1 MSTYLVGIDVGTTA
15 TKMVVVNGRGR
26 IVAEASRP
34 SALKAPQSTWAEED
48 PAQWWGNVCALVP
61 DVLARAGVRPADVA
75 AIGTCGMV
83 PALVLLDAGGAVLR
97 PAIMQSDARAVAEI
111 AEQQRQTDEAD
122 ILARTGS
129 PITQQSIGPKLAW
142 LHRHEPDVMRRA
154 ARLMG
159 SYEYVTSRLS
169 GAYTIER
176 NWALE
181 SGLFDLH
188 TENWD
193 ERLLQLAGIERSW
206 LGDVHWPA
214 DVIGEVTR
222 EAARATG
229 LAEGTPVVAGSAD
242 HVASAFS
249 AGLCR
254 QGDLLVKLGGSGD
267 MLFTLDRAETDPR
280 LYLDYHVI
288 PGKFLINGCMAS
300 SGSLIRWF
308 RDQFAP
314 GADYA
319 QLDAEAGS
327 LPAGSDGLILL
338 PYFLG
343 EKTPL
348 NDPLARGTLVG
359 LTLAHTRAHV
369 FRAVLEGISFGFMH
383 HMDVLA
389 EHQYRPARG
398 RLTNGGAHS
407 ALWRQITSDV
417 LGLTLEAIAHHPGS
431 SLGAAF
437 VAGKGI
443 GVFADWGEI
452 EQCIDV
458 STVTAPD
465 TENHQRYQALYK
477 VYREVYEKLKD
488 TYPGLVRITAR
499 DTSVS

>member
-1 MSTYLVGIDVGTTA
+1 MPAYLLGIDVGTTA
-15 TKMVVVNGRGR
+15 TKMILVNDGGR
-26 IVAEASRP
+26 IVAETSRP
-34 SALKAPQSTWAEED
+34 SALTAPQSTWAEED
-48 PAQWWGNVCALVP
+48 PAQWWDNVCMLVP
-61 DVLARAGVRPADVA
+61 VVLSQAGVKPTDVA
-75 AIGTCGMV
+75 AIGACGMV

-97 PAIMQSDARAVAEI
+97 PAIMQSDARAVDEI
-111 AEQQRQTDEAD
+111 AAQRRQTDEAD

-142 LHRHEPDVMRRA
+142 LRKHEPDVMRRA

-159 SYEYVTSRLS
+159 SYEYITSRLT
-169 GAYTIER
+169 GIYTVER

-188 TENWD
+188 KEDWGD
-193 ERLLQLAGIERSW
+193 RLLRLAGIERAW

-214 DVIGEVTR
+214 DVIGTVTR
-222 EAARATG
+222 DAARATG
-229 LAEGTPVVAGSAD
+229 LAEGTPVVTGSAD

-249 AGLCR
+249 AGLR
-254 QGDLLVKLGGSGD
+254 QQGDLLVKLGGSGD
-267 MLFTLDRAETDPR
+267 VLFTLDHAETDPR

-288 PGKFLINGCMAS
+288 PGKFILNGCMAS

-308 RDQFAP
+308 RDTFAP

-319 QLDAEAGS
+319 QLDAEAAS
-327 LPAGSDGLILL
+327 LPAGADGLILL

-359 LTLAHTRAHV
+359 LTLSHTRAHV
-369 FRAVLEGISFGFMH
+369 FRAVLEGISFGFQH

-389 EHQYRPARG
+389 EHNYRPARG

-417 LGLTLEAIAHHPGS
+417 LGLPLEAIAHHPGS

-437 VAGKGI
+437 VAGKGV
-443 GVFADWGEI
+443 GVFADWGDI
-452 EQCIDV
+452 ERCIEV
-458 STVTAPD
+458 SSVTQPNMR
-465 TENHQRYQALYK
+465 NHERYRVLFPL
-477 VYREVYEKLKD
+477 YREIYEKLRD
-488 TYPGLVRITAR
+488 TYPALVRITAQGASA
-499 DTSVS
+499 T

>member
-1 MSTYLVGIDVGTTA
+1 MPAYLLGIDVGTTA
-15 TKMVVVNGRGR
+15 TKMILVSDNGR
-26 IVAEASRP
+26 ITAEATRP
-34 SALKAPQSTWAEED
+34 SALKAPKSTWAEAD
-48 PAQWWGNVCALVP
+48 SGQWWSNVCMLVP
-61 DVLARAGVRPADVA
+61 EVLALARIKPGDIA

-83 PALVLLDAGGAVLR
+83 PAVVLLDSAGAVLR
-97 PAIMQSDARAVAEI
+97 PSIQQSDARAVDEI
-111 AEQQRQTDEAD
+111 AEQRLKTDEAD
-122 ILARTGS
+122 ILTRTGS

-142 LHRHEPDVMRRA
+142 LRTHELAVMRRA
-154 ARLMG
+154 VRLMG
-159 SYEYVTSRLS
+159 SYEYINSRLT
-169 GAYTIER
+169 GQYTVER

-188 TENWD
+188 KEDWD
-193 ERLLQLAGIERSW
+193 DDLLTLAGIKRSW
-206 LGDVHWPA
+206 LGDVHWPS
-214 DVIGEVTR
+214 DLIGTVTR
-222 EAARATG
+222 DAARATG

-249 AGLCR
+249 AGLR
-254 QGDLLVKLGGSGD
+254 QEGELLVKLGGSGD
-267 MLFTLDRAETDPR
+267 MLFALDHAETDPR

-314 GADYA
+314 HSDYA
-319 QLDAEAGS
+319 QLDAEAGL
-327 LPAGSDGLILL
+327 LPAGADGLILL

-348 NDPLARGTLVG
+348 NDPAARGTLVG

-369 FRAVLEGISFGFMH
+369 FRAVLEGISFGFKH

-389 EHQYRPARG
+389 EHQYRPVRG

-417 LGLTLEAIAHHPGS
+417 LGLPLEEIAHHPGS

-443 GVFADWGEI
+443 GVFADWGDI
-452 EQCIDV
+452 EKFIEV
-458 STVTAPD
+458 STVTRP
-465 TENHQRYQALYK
+465 NMKNYQRYQVLFK
-477 VYREVYEKLKD
+477 IYREVYEKLKD
-488 TYPGLVRITAR
+488 TYPELAR
-499 DTSVS
+499 VASQDTSVF